1 MINRRTFVALA
12 SAAVMTPAIAFA
24 EAPKGRIE
32 TLGKL
37 GPRNDGEPRVRIWLP
52 PGYENS
58 GRSYRTLYMLDGQFV
73 FSSDSDGENFGA
85 DSVQYP
91 AERTLAGALPI
102 LGTLPGSTTGLLVL
116 SRTRRSCG
124 GVSWRKM
131 STFVLVEG
139 GPWNTT
145 ICES

>member
-12 SAAVMTPAIAFA
+12 SAAVMTTAIAFA

-52 PGYENS
+52 PGYEDS

-85 DSVQYP
+85 DSRIERLAAAGIIQP
-91 AERTLAGALPI
+91 ALIVAIYKLEEHRFL
-102 LGTLPGSTTGLLVL
+102 
-116 SRTRRSCG
+116 
-124 GVSWRKM
+124 K
-131 STFVLVEG
+131 
-139 GPWNTT
+139 
-145 ICES
+145 